1 MYVYTYTYMQTHT
14 HKLHLW
20 NLLLCNPRHR
30 SSKIIGFD
38 VSFILGIESKK
49 ATTKNEHMCL
59 IIIIVCV
66 MISIFECYT
75 KILFLR
81 KWIMVMLYD
90 VKSASMFSAISEECS
105 IFCSS
110 SNWSILLLSVL
121 RLLSKLRLLSTSFLN
136 PKMNAKD
143 KSGNEKL
150 VLFSLTHEKPDR
162 RRKKQEV

>member
-1 MYVYTYTYMQTHT
+1 MHTHT
-14 HKLHLW
+14 CKRTRISFTCEICFSVIPGIVLRRSSAS
-20 NLLLCNPRHR
+20 RHR

-121 RLLSKLRLLSTSFLN
+121 RLSKLRLLSTSFLD
-136 PKMNAKD
+136 PKMNAQIGKW
-143 KSGNEKL
+143 KISTIL
-150 VLFSLTHEKPDR
+150 PHT
-162 RRKKQEV
+162 RKAG

>member
-1 MYVYTYTYMQTHT
+1 MFMHTHT
-14 HKLHLW
+14 CKRTRISFTCEICFSVIPGIVLRRSSAS
-20 NLLLCNPRHR
+20 RHR

-81 KWIMVMLYD
+81 KWKMVMLYD
-90 VKSASMFSAISEECS
+90 AHRCSRPYPKNAPFFVLLQIDPFFFSQ
-105 IFCSS
+105 FF
-110 SNWSILLLSVL
+110 V
-121 RLLSKLRLLSTSFLN
+121 FLN
-136 PKMNAKD
+136 FVFFQ
-143 KSGNEKL
+143 L
-150 VLFSLTHEKPDR
+150 RSLTPKWMQKTNREMKN
-162 RRKKQEV
+162 

>member
-1 MYVYTYTYMQTHT
+1 MLRVYVYIPQKKSFRHQSCPMIPLPTKFKLKLIVKFYEFLMYVYAHTYMRTQTHT

-59 IIIIVCV
+59 IIIIFCV

-81 KWIMVMLYD
+81 KWKIVMLYD

-110 SNWSILLLSVL
+110 SNWSE
-121 RLLSKLRLLSTSFLN
+121 R
-136 PKMNAKD
+136 P
-143 KSGNEKL
+143 
-150 VLFSLTHEKPDR
+150 
-162 RRKKQEV
+162 